1 MDTDDKARERRAAV
15 REAAGVILIG
25 VGILGA
31 LGYLVAFGGLGVTF
45 AALAGVA
52 LAALGR
58 RLASGTATETGSG
71 TEGDFEPIGPGPLWQ
86 DPEDPQSFIPRR

>member
-1 MDTDDKARERRAAV
+1 MDTDDKARERWATI

-25 VGILGA
+25 VGILGS
-31 LGYLVAFGGLGVTF
+31 LGYLIAFGGLGVTF

-58 RLASGTATETGSG
+58 RLASGTATET
-71 TEGDFEPIGPGPLWQ
+71 ERDFEPLGPGPLYQ